1 MNPQECRKVDT
12 FGFRCSEAFV
22 CCSLRC
28 VGRICVLVPAL
39 IQDDQE
45 GFAFGCRTPL
55 GLHTAVFS
63 SASAAN

>member
-1 MNPQECRKVDT
+1 
-12 FGFRCSEAFV
+12 
-22 CCSLRC
+22 
-28 VGRICVLVPAL
+28 VLVPAL